1 MTNID
6 LNQFTLDELAD
17 HWAAWWKQLDT
28 DEEYL
33 RLFVHTL
40 RELATGQ
47 PVEPQ
52 RLTAVTGLSL
62 ERTRAVLRDL
72 AEWDESG
79 QRLLG
84 LGRTSIPTRHRY
96 QVHGNAMYVWCA
108 VDALM
113 FTPLIGAPAQIQ
125 SPCVATGDLIHIDV
139 TPTRVERVEPAGA
152 VVSMLTPPV
161 ELASRETACNQN
173 NFYHSAKDA
182 APWLATYPEGRLV
195 PVAEAFDVLRRGVHQ
210 VWGQDLSRA

>member
-17 HWAAWWKQLDT
+17 HWAAWWKQLPT
-28 DEEYL
+28 GEEYL
-33 RLFVHTL
+33 RLFVPTL

-52 RLTAVTGLSL
+52 RLATITGLSL
-62 ERTRAVLRDL
+62 ERTRAVLREI

-79 QRLLG
+79 QRLVGLG
-84 LGRTSIPTRHRY
+84 LTSIPTRHRY
-96 QVHGNAMYVWCA
+96 QVHGHDMYVWCA

-113 FTPLIGAPAQIQ
+113 FTPLIGASARIQ

-161 ELASRETACNQN
+161 ELASRESACNLN
-173 NFYHSAKDA
+173 NFYRSAKDA
-182 APWLATYPEGRLV
+182 APWLATYPDGRLV
-195 PVAEAFDVLRRGVHQ
+195 PVSEAFEVLRRGVHQ
-210 VWGQDLSRA
+210 VWGQELSRA

>member
-6 LNQFTLDELAD
+6 LNQLTLDQLAD

-33 RLFVHTL
+33 RLFVPTL
-40 RELATGQ
+40 RQLATGH

-52 RLTAVTGLSL
+52 RLAAITGLSL
-62 ERTRAVLRDL
+62 ERTVAALRDI

-79 QRLLG
+79 QRLVGLG
-84 LGRTSIPTRHRY
+84 LTSIPTRHRY
-96 QVHGNAMYVWCA
+96 QVHGQSMYVWCA
-108 VDALM
+108 VDTLM
-113 FTPLIGAPAQIQ
+113 ITPLIGASARIQ

-139 TPTRVERVEPAGA
+139 TPTSVERVEPAGA
-152 VVSMLTPPV
+152 VVSMLTPPA

-173 NFYHSAKDA
+173 NFYRSAKDA
-182 APWLATYPEGRLV
+182 AHWLATYPDGRLV
-195 PVAEAFDVLRRGVHQ
+195 PVAEAFDVIRRGVHQ
-210 VWGQDLSRA
+210 VWGQDLSPA